1 MLLPFFKKQRTQK
14 NDKLLVEFIEES
26 KKRKVGL
33 KSALI
38 EYEAM
43 KRGLSVQRL
52 SNRITLINSKSGS
65 SLAFVHMN
73 GISSSR
79 IGNILCDRKQ
89 DSRIILKRN
98 NISVVESKVFQLK
111 EFKNAANFAKKIGF
125 PIVVKPT
132 TLSRGRGITTNIQ
145 NPDELKLAW
154 EKGAA
159 AYPKNKKIKN
169 LMIEK
174 HVVGDDYRFFVV
186 DGKLVSAS
194 LRKRANVVG
203 DGISTISDLIAMKN
217 RERKKNPYLSSFL
230 IPEDVN
236 ELDMLRHQNLNLD
249 SIPEK
254 GKEIILR
261 SQSNLS
267 AGGDSIDVTD
277 SIHPGFKKIAIKS
290 VQVIPGIDYAGV
302 DFITRD
308 ITKKPTESNYIVGE
322 IEFSPAPFTHFPF
335 KGKSRNMAGAIID
348 YYLKKG

>member
-1 MLLPFFKKQRTQK
+1 VLLPFSKKHKTQK
-14 NDKLLVEFIEES
+14 SDKSLIEFIEDS
-26 KKRKVGL
+26 KKKKVGL

-38 EYEAM
+38 EYEAI
-43 KRGLSVQRL
+43 KRGLAVQRL
-52 SNRITLINSKSGS
+52 SNRIILINSKSGS

-73 GISSSR
+73 GNSSSR

-98 NISVVESKVFQLK
+98 NISVVESKVFQFK
-111 EFKNAANFAKKIGF
+111 EFKKGTNFAEKIGF
-125 PIVVKPT
+125 PVVVKPT
-132 TLSRGRGITTNIQ
+132 TLSRGKGITTNIQ
-145 NPDELKLAW
+145 NSDELKLAW

-159 AYPKNKKIKN
+159 AYSKNKRIKS

-174 HVVGDDYRFFVV
+174 HFVGDDYRFFVV

-203 DGISTISDLIAMKN
+203 DGKSTILDLIKIKN
-217 RERKKNPYLSSFL
+217 VERKKNPYLASFL
-230 IPEDVN
+230 IPEDIK
-236 ELDMLRHQNLNLD
+236 ELDVLRHQNLSLD
-249 SIPEK
+249 LIPEK

-335 KGKSRNMAGAIID
+335 KGKPRNMAGAIID
-348 YYLKKG
+348 YYLKKS